1 MKHARPPS
9 AIHVDFDYL
18 TASTEIIL
26 ASDRFKALSVFTS
39 IYGIGP
45 NTARRL
51 YSLGLRTI
59 ADLEVYYGVESS
71 DAPPTELLEVE
82 LQRKHSRSWRGKGQV
97 DEAELLLEECM
108 RLQDHMWKLHGSPNG
123 CLSPLDQVEFC
134 AIWERVC
141 SYDLPLAA
149 GGGEDNIE
157 DRDALAP
164 TSHEGRP
171 YMIAGRIEWS
181 VRSR

>member
-9 AIHVDFDYL
+9 AIHVDFDHL
-18 TASTEIIL
+18 TTSTEIIL
-26 ASDRFKALSVFTS
+26 ASDRFKALIVFTS

-97 DEAELLLEECM
+97 DEAE
-108 RLQDHMWKLHGSPNG
+108 RRGDVGN
-123 CLSPLDQVEFC
+123 
-134 AIWERVC
+134 
-141 SYDLPLAA
+141 Y
-149 GGGEDNIE
+149 GGEKGEGDEGLGDSWIKVALELRE
-157 DRDALAP
+157 DLAI
-164 TSHEGRP
+164 RC
-171 YMIAGRIEWS
+171 
-181 VRSR
+181 VRSLRVWAPETRWLTVKAGYRVQRWRR